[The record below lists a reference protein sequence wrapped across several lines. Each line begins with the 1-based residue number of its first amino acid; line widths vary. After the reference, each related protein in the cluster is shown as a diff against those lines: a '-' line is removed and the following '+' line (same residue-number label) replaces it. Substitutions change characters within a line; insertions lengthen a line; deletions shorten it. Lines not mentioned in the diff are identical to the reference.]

1 MTVAISGEKKRARSQ
16 TSQRQTKLGPLTSPS
31 GIKGVNEVL
40 PQERGN
46 TQRMPGVVV
55 RGFLL
60 LSWAT
65 LLELQVEAEA

>member
-1 MTVAISGEKKRARSQ
+1 M
-16 TSQRQTKLGPLTSPS
+16 TSPS